1 MKQKK
6 LPINFYIPKTLIAI
20 FLIIIGT
27 ISILFGCATLEAAKK
42 ADEKATPQFNCEYW
56 KIQRVISAVKSKN
69 GNISI
74 CVRLVNPTKNE
85 NPKLKTI
92 TLPFSD
98 KTKSITAGA
107 KLESSLSGCPIEDG
121 LYPIKKT
128 NTGCD
133 KISPKNVPPMS
144 VLPIEKLDIGD
155 NDRDMLYDLLS
166 ADNKGQQATEKIYEI
181 QGKFSKHVL
190 LAYWPINTDQQSVQ
204 PIIIAG
210 TYENK
215 STGIYN
221 LLVIPALVADALY
234 FFVTFILPFM
244 WI

>member
-1 MKQKK
+1 MQINLIFQKVC
-6 LPINFYIPKTLIAI
+6 LLIYLFVATFCLGGCIAHKTAEIADRK
-20 FLIIIGT
+20 
-27 ISILFGCATLEAAKK
+27 AA
-42 ADEKATPQFNCEYW
+42 PRFNCEYL
-56 KIQRVISAVKSKN
+56 KIQRIISAVKYEN
-69 GNISI
+69 GDISI
-74 CVRLVNPTKNE
+74 CVSLVNPAKTE

-98 KTKSITAGA
+98 KTKTITAGA
-107 KLESSLSGCPIEDG
+107 KLESNFSGCPIGDD

-128 NTGCD
+128 KTGCD
-133 KISPKNVPPMS
+133 ITGAKNVPPMS
-144 VLPIEKLDIGD
+144 VLPIEKLDIGN

-210 TYENK
+210 TYEDR
-215 STGIYN
+215 STGIYK
-221 LLVIPALVADALY
+221 LLVIPALVADVLY